1 MANDHEIRIR
11 LETLNEIGQ
20 ALSSVR
26 DFDHLMERIAEAA
39 RAFTQADGVTFY
51 RIRENRLAFDLLR
64 NLSLGLYKGG
74 SAGEPVDL
82 PEIPLHHADGNPN
95 HSLVVAHAALTG
107 NTVNVLDAYSEPG
120 FDFSG
125 TRAFDAR
132 TGYRSQSFLTVPM
145 KDHVGEVIGVLQ
157 LINAGGPDP
166 GVRAFTDADQ
176 ELVESLASQA
186 SIALNNRCLLEQ
198 MAELFESLIKLI
210 NTALDEKSPYTGGH
224 CERVPELTMMLAEAA
239 VSIEEGPLA
248 DFTMSEADRYELKIA
263 GLLHDCGKITTPV
276 HVVDKATKLET
287 LFDRIHLVDTRI
299 EILLRDNQI
308 AHLKGEIDA
317 ATLAERTRQLA
328 ADRAFLRRANIG
340 GEFMSDGDIA
350 QVQRIASQAWND
362 LDGSP
367 RTLLSDEEAMNL
379 SIRRGTLN
387 AAEREVI
394 NNHIVMTIRM
404 LEALPWPPHLRNV
417 PEYAGGHHERMDG
430 KGYPRGLKREQMSVQ
445 ARVMGIADV
454 FEALTAPDR
463 PYKSAKTLS
472 ESIHILG
479 NMKLGNHID
488 PDLFDVFLRER
499 VYLRYAQRFLDPKQI
514 DTIDW
519 HRVPG
524 VSAELA
530 AFLSAS
536 EAQE

>member
-1 MANDHEIRIR
+1 MVNHNVRTAVYTGSFDPI
-11 LETLNEIGQ
+11 TLG
-20 ALSSVR
+20 
-26 DFDHLMERIAEAA
+26 HLNIIERAS
-39 RAFTQADGVTFY
+39 T
-51 RIRENRLAFDLLR
+51 L
-64 NLSLGLYKGG
+64 
-74 SAGEPVDL
+74 VDR
-82 PEIPLHHADGNPN
+82 
-95 HSLVVAHAALTG
+95 LVVG
-107 NTVNVLDAYSEPG
+107 IGVNVGKNPL
-120 FDFSG
+120 FSLAERVELVRET
-125 TRAFDAR
+125 TRPF
-132 TGYRSQSFLTVPM
+132 SNV
-145 KDHVGEVIGVLQ
+145 EVIEFTGLAVNFVRECGARVM
-157 LINAGGPDP
+157 IR
-166 GVRAFTDADQ
+166 GVRPLQD
-176 ELVESLASQA
+176 
-186 SIALNNRCLLEQ
+186 LE
-198 MAELFESLIKLI
+198 A
-210 NTALDEKSPYTGGH
+210 
-224 CERVPELTMMLAEAA
+224 ELTMMLAEAA

-287 LFDRIHLVDTRI
+287 LFDRIHLVDARI
-299 EILLRDNQI
+299 EILLRDAQI

-317 ATLAERTRQLA
+317 AALA
-328 ADRAFLRRANIG
+328 ARTQQLQADREFLRRANIG